1 MAERRFGPTRGAGV
15 VIVEKEAQ
23 KSIVPGALGSTAYTG
38 ILQKGPIR
46 KPFAT
51 FSSSDFRF
59 RAGSFI
65 PESLVPD
72 ASLDFFRLGQGRGTL
87 FLQRITDGSEKLS
100 ELELRN
106 RRDPRSSTLLFQ
118 AGNGGRWAG
127 KKRTLVDNYA
137 SVTPT
142 TVTLLTV
149 PAALKKDELVGG
161 KLKFNAVPG
170 KSFDIIANTAL
181 GVLTVPSDIDLISEL
196 NGSLDLL
203 MSVELQNDGLAVGVL
218 IKDGQDN
225 PLDEWGLEIYLIEG
239 GISTLVKQFSN
250 LSSDPV
256 SPRYFAKA
264 INDDPN
270 SEFLLKVVDL
280 HIGSITSDIRPA
292 NVFGKSLLL
301 TDTVLTAK
309 IHDEVVSSVDGA
321 KAKIDPLTLGASII
335 QDEVTLEVT
344 TAGARATGALTFS
357 ANPTDGDT
365 VTINGK
371 VITFKTVVVTP
382 ASQVLIGI
390 NAEGS
395 LDNLLAFIN
404 GSLDV
409 LLKDIVFAEK
419 FSASVLNLF
428 AQTAGLAGNA
438 IATVSAGATEPTW
451 GAATLAGGID
461 QVWSYESTE
470 MPFLTGFTVTSGVT
484 FAPPNDFG
492 GGFKVVD
499 TTKDST
505 KTFGI
510 GDTLTVFIT
519 PLEVGKL
526 VGGVLVPDVTDR
538 RIKFKITA
546 NTANTITV
554 KPGSNM
560 TVNAAASD
568 NFRAEYIQELGK
580 GYDGIA
586 NINDVHYTSAYDADS
601 SPLKS
606 LRGSNLGLVKLATP
620 GVTSSSVQKAG
631 AELAAAQNWQYRY
644 EVPASI
650 VTEDAAEE
658 FINDQIG
665 RNDYAVVT
673 WPSFAKVLS
682 PNGNGLKLTSQTGAI
697 HGLEARVAN
706 DFQGYHK
713 AAAGIDVILSN
724 VVALPDG
731 FEGRTLNEEFLDPV
745 GINIIKVK
753 DGNFILWGDET
764 LGLSG
769 GRKFK
774 HKREYL
780 SQVENV
786 FLENFDFIIFAI
798 NDEQSDK
805 LLHSAFIQFFT
816 PEFAKRAVRGKDLAD
831 AVQIKIDAE
840 NNTNLTRSQ
849 GELNAELRLRI
860 ADTVKRFI
868 ITISELGVTESVE
881 A

>member
-38 ILQKGPIR
+38 ILQKGPIG

-59 RAGSFI
+59 RAGGFI

-72 ASLDFFRLGQGRGTL
+72 AGLDFFRLGQGRGIL
-87 FLQRITDGSEKLS
+87 FLNRITDGSEKLS
-100 ELELRN
+100 ELEVRN
-106 RRDPRSSTLLFQ
+106 RRNPRSSTIRFL
-118 AGNGGRWAG
+118 AGNAGRWAG
-127 KKRTLVDNYA
+127 KKRTIVDNYA
-137 SVTPT
+137 AVTAT
-142 TVTLLTV
+142 TVTLLNV
-149 PAALKKDELVGG
+149 PVNLKKDELAGG

-170 KSFDIIANTAL
+170 KSFDIISNTAL
-181 GVLTVPSDIDLISEL
+181 GVITVPSDINLVDEL
-196 NGSLDLL
+196 NGSPDLL

-218 IKDGQDN
+218 VKDGQDN
-225 PLDEWGLEIYLIEG
+225 PVDEWGLEIYLLEG
-239 GISTLVKQFSN
+239 GISTLVKQFPN
-250 LSSDPV
+250 LSSDPA

-264 INDDPN
+264 INDDSN
-270 SEFLLKVVDL
+270 SEFLLKVIDL
-280 HIGSITSDIRPA
+280 HVGSITSDIRPA
-292 NVFGKSLLL
+292 NVFGKSLAL

-309 IHDEVVSSVDGA
+309 IHDEVASSVGGA
-321 KAKIDPLTLGASII
+321 KAKADPLTPGASVI
-335 QDEVTLEVT
+335 QDEVNLEVT
-344 TAGARATGALTFS
+344 TAGARATGSLTFG

-371 VITFKTVVVTP
+371 VITFKTVVTLP
-382 ASQVLIGI
+382 SSQVLIGV

-395 LDNLLAFIN
+395 LDNLVAFIN
-404 GSLDV
+404 GSADV
-409 LLKDIVFAEK
+409 LLKDVVFAEK
-419 FSASVLNLF
+419 FSASVMNLF
-428 AQTAGLAGNA
+428 AQTAGLAGNTITTA
-438 IATVSAGATEPTW
+438 SAGATEPTW
-451 GAATLAGGID
+451 GGATLSGGVN
-461 QVWSYESTE
+461 QVWSYESKE
-470 MPFLTGFTVTSGVT
+470 MPFLTGLTVTSGIV
-484 FAPPNDFG
+484 FVAPNDFG
-492 GGFKVVD
+492 AGFKIVD
-499 TTKDST
+499 TSKDST
-505 KTFGI
+505 KNFAL
-510 GDTLTVFIT
+510 GDTLTIFVN

-526 VGGVLVPDVTDR
+526 VGGVLVPDVVDR

-546 NTANTITV
+546 NTANAITV
-554 KPGSNM
+554 KAGSNM
-560 TVNAAASD
+560 TANAAAGD
-568 NFRAEYIQELGK
+568 NFRVEYIQELGK

-586 NINDVHYTSAYDADS
+586 NISDVHYTNAYDPDNT
-601 SPLKS
+601 PLKS
-606 LRGSNLGLVKLATP
+606 LRGNNLGLVKLATP
-620 GVTSSSVQKAG
+620 GVTSVSVQKAG
-631 AELAAAQNWQYRY
+631 AALAEAQNWQYRY
-644 EVPASI
+644 EVPAS
-650 VTEDAAEE
+650 VVSEDAAEE

-724 VVALPDG
+724 IVAFPDG
-731 FEGRTLNEEFLDPV
+731 FEGKTLNEEFLDPV
-745 GINIIKVK
+745 GINIIKIK

-764 LGLSG
+764 VGLSG

-780 SQVENV
+780 SQIENV

-849 GELNAELRLRI
+849 GDLNAELRLRI

>member
-23 KSIVPGALGSTAYTG
+23 RSIVPGALGSTAYTG
-38 ILQKGPIR
+38 ILQKGPVR

-51 FSSSDFRF
+51 FNSTDFRF
-59 RAGSFI
+59 RAGSYI

-72 ASLDFFRLGQGRGTL
+72 AGFDFFRLGQGRGTL
-87 FLQRITDGSEKLS
+87 FLQRITDGSEKLA

-106 RRDPRSSTLLFQ
+106 RRSPRSSTLLFQ

-127 KKRTLVDNYA
+127 KKRLIVDHYDT
-137 SVTPT
+137 VTST
-142 TVTLLTV
+142 TVTLSNV
-149 PAALKKDELVGG
+149 PSDLKKDELIGG
-161 KLKFNAVPG
+161 KVKFNAVPG
-170 KSFDIIANTAL
+170 KSFDIIASTTL
-181 GVLTVPSDIDLISEL
+181 GVLTVPSDIDLLAEL
-196 NGSLDLL
+196 AGSPDLL
-203 MSVELQNDGLAVGVL
+203 MSVELQNDGLALGVL
-218 IKDGQDN
+218 IKDGQDS

-239 GISTLVKQFSN
+239 GVSTLVKQFQN
-250 LSSDPV
+250 LSSDPA

-264 INDDPN
+264 INDDAN
-270 SEFLLKVVDL
+270 SEFLLKVVDQ
-280 HIGSITSDIRPA
+280 HIGSITADIRPA

-309 IHDEVVSSVDGA
+309 IHDEVVSSVLGA
-321 KAKIDPLTLGASII
+321 KAKADPLTPGGSIVP
-335 QDEVTLEVT
+335 DEVTLEVT
-344 TAGARATGALTFS
+344 TAGARATGALTFA

-371 VITFKTVVVTP
+371 VITFKNAVTLP
-382 ASQVLIGI
+382 ESQVLIGLD
-390 NAEGS
+390 AEAS
-395 LDNLLAFIN
+395 LENLVAFIN
-404 GSLDV
+404 ESSDP
-409 LLKDIVFAEK
+409 LLTDIVFAEK
-419 FSASVLNLF
+419 FSASVMNLF

-438 IATVSAGATEPTW
+438 LATLSAGATQPTW
-451 GAATLAGGID
+451 GAGTLSGGVD
-461 QVWSYESTE
+461 QVWSYLSQQ
-470 MPFLTGFTVTSGVT
+470 MPFLTGLTVTSGET

-492 GGFKVVD
+492 SGFKIVD

-505 KTFGI
+505 KIFGV
-510 GDTLTVFIT
+510 GDTLTLFIT

-526 VGGVLVPDVTDR
+526 VGGVLIPNVIQR

-546 NTANTITV
+546 NTANSITV
-554 KPGSNM
+554 KAGSNM
-560 TVNAAASD
+560 TANAAASD
-568 NFRAEYIQELGK
+568 NFRVEYVQELGK

-586 NINDVHYTSAYDADS
+586 NISDVHYTSAYDPES
-601 SPLKS
+601 SPLRS
-606 LRGSNLGLVKLATP
+606 LRGGNLGLVKLATP
-620 GVTSSSVQKAG
+620 GVTSSSVQKSG
-631 AELAAAQNWQYRY
+631 AELAEAQNWQYRY

-697 HGLEARVAN
+697 HGAEARVSN

-731 FEGRTLNEEFLDPV
+731 FEGRTLNEEFLDPI
-745 GINIIKVK
+745 GINILKIK

-764 LGLSG
+764 VGTSG

-780 SQVENV
+780 SHVENV
-786 FLENFDFIIFAI
+786 FLENFDFIIFAL

-805 LLHSAFIQFFT
+805 LLHSSFIQFFT

-849 GELNAELRLRI
+849 GDLNAELRLRI

>member
-38 ILQKGPIR
+38 ILQKGPIG

-65 PESLVPD
+65 PESLVAD
-72 ASLDFFRLGQGRGTL
+72 AGFDFFRLGQGRGTL

-100 ELELRN
+100 ELEALN
-106 RRDPRSSTLLFQ
+106 RRDPRSSTLKFL
-118 AGNGGRWAG
+118 AGNAGRWAG
-127 KKRTLVDNYA
+127 KKQIIVDRYA
-137 SVTPT
+137 AVTAT
-142 TVTLLTV
+142 TVTLLNV
-149 PAALKKDELVGG
+149 PATLKKDELVGG

-170 KSFDIIANTAL
+170 KSFDIISNTAL
-181 GVLTVPSDIDLISEL
+181 GVLTVPSDVNLLDEL
-196 NGSLDLL
+196 DGSLDLL
-203 MSVELQNDGLAVGVL
+203 MSVDLQNDGLAVGVL

-239 GISTLVKQFSN
+239 GISTLVKQFPN

-256 SPRYFAKA
+256 SPRYFARS
-264 INDDPN
+264 INDDSN

-280 HIGSITSDIRPA
+280 HVGSISSDIRPA
-292 NVFGKSLLL
+292 NVFGKSLGL

-309 IHDEVVSSVDGA
+309 IHDEVISSVGGA
-321 KAKIDPLTLGASII
+321 KAKADPLTPGASVIR
-335 QDEVTLEVT
+335 DEVTLEVT
-344 TAGARATGALTFS
+344 TAGARATGALTFG
-357 ANPTDGDT
+357 ANPTDGDSA
-365 VTINGK
+365 TINGK
-371 VITFKTVVVTP
+371 VITFKTVIAIP

-390 NAEGS
+390 NAEAS
-395 LDNLLAFIN
+395 LDNLVAFIN
-404 GSLDV
+404 GSSDP

-419 FSASVLNLF
+419 FSTSVMNLF
-428 AQTAGLAGNA
+428 AQTAGLAGNS
-438 IATVSAGATEPTW
+438 IATTSVGTTEPTW
-451 GAATLAGGID
+451 GGATLTGGVN
-461 QVWSYESTE
+461 QVWSYDSQE
-470 MPFLTGFTVTSGVT
+470 MPFLMGLTVTSGVT

-492 GGFKVVD
+492 AGFKIID
-499 TTKDST
+499 ISRDST
-505 KTFGI
+505 KNFAI
-510 GDTLTVFIT
+510 GDTLKIFVT

-526 VGGVLVPDVTDR
+526 VGGILVPDVADR
-538 RIKFKITA
+538 RIKFKITG
-546 NTANTITV
+546 NTANAITV
-554 KPGSNM
+554 KAGSNM
-560 TVNAAASD
+560 TVNAQVGD
-568 NFRAEYIQELGK
+568 DFRVEYVQELGK
-580 GYDGIA
+580 GYDGVA
-586 NINDVHYTSAYDADS
+586 NVSDVHYTNAYDPDDS
-601 SPLKS
+601 TLKS

-620 GVTSSSVQKAG
+620 GVTSVTVQKAG
-631 AELAAAQNWQYRY
+631 VAFAEAQNWQYRY
-644 EVPASI
+644 EVPATI

-658 FINDQIG
+658 FINDQLG

-682 PNGNGLKLTSQTGAI
+682 PNGNGLKLISLTGAI
-697 HGLEARVAN
+697 HGLEARIAN

-724 VVALPDG
+724 VVAFPDG

-745 GINIIKVK
+745 GINIVKSK

-764 LGLSG
+764 VGLAG

-780 SQVENV
+780 SHVENI

-840 NNTNLTRSQ
+840 NNTDLSRSQ